1 MLALAAGMALTGVQA
16 AEWGNWR
23 GPNHNGSTDE
33 KDLPVKFSKTQ
44 GVLWSAPMPGP
55 SAATPVVFGDH
66 VFVSSSNRSE
76 EHTSEL
82 QSQA

>member
-55 SAATPVVFGDH
+55 SAATPVVFGIM
-66 VFVSSSNRSE
+66 SLCRPRTPGNGS
-76 EHTSEL
+76 
-82 QSQA
+82 